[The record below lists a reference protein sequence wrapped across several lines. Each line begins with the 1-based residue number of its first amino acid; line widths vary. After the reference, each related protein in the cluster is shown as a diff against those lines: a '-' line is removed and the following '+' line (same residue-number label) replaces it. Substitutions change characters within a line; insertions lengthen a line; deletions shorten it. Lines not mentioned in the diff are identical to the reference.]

1 MGFISRQR
9 IATSGGAVGGGAL
22 AIVGLVLGI
31 VGFIAS
37 VAWFFFIII
46 SGSLNQSTPSPSP

>member
-9 IATSGGAVGGGAL
+9 IATSGGAVVGGTL
-22 AIVGLVLGI
+22 AVVGLVLGI

-37 VAWFFFIII
+37 VGLFFVW
-46 SGSLNQSTPSPSP
+46 GAAMMAAGTSTTPK

>member
-9 IATSGGAVGGGAL
+9 IATSGGALGGGPL

-31 VGFIAS
+31 IGFLAS
-37 VAWFFFIII
+37 IGFFFLYGASII
-46 SGSLNQSTPSPSP
+46 SSATSSPTP